1 MAFLSLFFLILMR
14 LETFAEDDDDD
25 DEEDDEDVD
34 EAEET
39 DELEVLESPEA
50 DCMVSRVSEAMVLL
64 LLVRRVRLEV
74 EMLPRDVLCFLF
86 SLTALCIVF

>member
-34 EAEET
+34 EAEEQVV
-39 DELEVLESPEA
+39 DMSISFSAFLAGVDFVESEVVGLKTPTA
-50 DCMVSRVSEAMVLL
+50 A
-64 LLVRRVRLEV
+64 
-74 EMLPRDVLCFLF
+74 PRDEIC
-86 SLTALCIVF
+86 